1 MIADLVVKKHIFIY
15 RFEEIRMTRENAV
28 IYVRVSTSEQ
38 KAESQIKPCKSEK
51 VRKDAST
58 IIR

>member
-1 MIADLVVKKHIFIY
+1 
-15 RFEEIRMTRENAV
+15 MTRENAV